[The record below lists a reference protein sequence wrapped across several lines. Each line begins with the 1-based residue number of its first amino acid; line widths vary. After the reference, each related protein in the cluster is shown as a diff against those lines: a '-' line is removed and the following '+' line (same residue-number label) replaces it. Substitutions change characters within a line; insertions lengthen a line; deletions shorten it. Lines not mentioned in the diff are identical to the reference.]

1 MSEPDLTESVDPAAA
16 FATLSDD
23 TRVDILRALWA
34 ADDQPLGFAE
44 LREAAGV
51 ADSGQFN
58 YHLDRLVG
66 RFVRKTDGGYELT
79 PAGMHVNGA
88 VTAGAYTMD
97 GEMEPVEL
105 DDTCPACGG
114 ARTFRYEHETA
125 YVECPDCAVSLAA
138 AVPPG
143 VFVDY
148 DRADAPRVAAR
159 YFRTIVGQVTSGF
172 CAYCDGP
179 VDPTVGTI
187 ATLADDDTDDV
198 PPDAPADLPLVRY
211 ECQRCGGVVTSD
223 LGSAFVEHPAVA
235 GFHYEHGVDVRERP
249 FYRFAA
255 LTADRAALRE
265 RGPVRASVTYAVGDA
280 ELTLVVD
287 ETAEVRDVERSDR

>member
-1 MSEPDLTESVDPAAA
+1 MGEPDLTDSVDPAAA
-16 FATLSDD
+16 FAALSDD

-34 ADDQPLGFAE
+34 ADDHRLGFAA

-58 YHLDRLVG
+58 YHLDKLVG
-66 RFVRKTDGGYELT
+66 RFVRKTDDRYELT

-97 GEMEPVEL
+97 GEMDPVEL

-114 ARTFRYEHETA
+114 ARTFRYEAETA
-125 YVECPDCAVSLAA
+125 VIECPDCAVSLAA
-138 AVPPG
+138 TVPPG

-148 DRADAPRVAAR
+148 DREDAPRVAAR
-159 YFRTIVGQVTSGF
+159 YFRTIVGQVTNGF

-179 VDPTVGTI
+179 VDPTVATI
-187 ATLADDDTDDV
+187 ATLADDDEV
-198 PPDAPADLPLVRY
+198 PPEAPTDLPLVRY
-211 ECQRCGGVVTSD
+211 DCQRCAGEVTSD

-265 RGPVRASVTYAVGDA
+265 RDPVRASVTYAVGDA

-287 ETAEVRDVERSDR
+287 ETGEVRDVERSDR